1 MPMRFLICGTAAAEG
16 WPSLFCACAACAAAR
31 ERGGR
36 DRRTR
41 SAYMV
46 GESVRIDWGP
56 DSYFHMQR
64 YDLAYERLTHLLVT
78 HSHWDHW
85 VPEELA
91 YRRQGF
97 AYLPGGSCLH
107 VYGNARVRQRAEAA
121 LGGEWEKCALVF
133 HDLRLWEPIA
143 LPDGIVATAVEAA
156 HAAGETC
163 VNYVLEAGGQ
173 RILQGHDTGWWP
185 EATWE
190 FLKGR
195 PLDVAL
201 LDCTFG
207 ARDGRSGHMGG
218 ASVVA
223 ARDRLAEIGALAE
236 GARVIATH
244 FSHNGGSLHDELEAF
259 FTPHGIEVAYDG
271 LAFEIPEG

>member
-1 MPMRFLICGTAAAEG
+1 MRFLICGTAAAEG
-16 WPSLFCACAACAAAR
+16 WPSLFCACEACATAR

-46 GESVRIDWGP
+46 GEAVRIDWGP
-56 DSYFHMQR
+56 DSYSHMQR

-91 YRRQGF
+91 YRREGF
-97 AYLPGGSCLH
+97 ARLPAGSCLH
-107 VYGNARVRQRAEAA
+107 LYGNTRVRQRAEAA
-121 LGGEWEKCALVF
+121 LGGEWEKCALAF

-143 LPDGIVATAVEAA
+143 LPDGIVATPVEAA
-156 HAAGETC
+156 HAAGESC

-190 FLKGR
+190 FLSGR

-244 FSHNGGSLHDELEAF
+244 FSHNGGSLHDALEAF
-259 FTPHGIEVAYDG
+259 FTPRGIEVAYDG
-271 LAFEIPEG
+271 LAIEIPGG